1 MMVTAFY
8 IARYLY
14 TAAWV
19 YTGFLSGPPIVG
31 DFRTDLSTGC
41 QLLFKVGFCGEG

>member
-8 IARYLY
+8 IALYLY

-19 YTGFLSGPPIVG
+19 YTGFLSSPPIVG
-31 DFRTDLSTGC
+31 DFRTDLAAGC
-41 QLLFKVGFCGEG
+41 RLLSKAGF